1 MFVEENNFVA
11 ACARYGLVLDAN
23 MLTVYIVGHI
33 NPERMHEFNIT
44 HEYDCMDYQM
54 IKHYIE
60 HSLGRKAI
68 TTPYVVSEISHLL
81 GIEPNRSK

>member
-44 HEYDCMDYQM
+44 HEYDCMDYQ
-54 IKHYIE
+54 
-60 HSLGRKAI
+60 I
-68 TTPYVVSEISHLL
+68 T
-81 GIEPNRSK
+81 